1 MSERLTLTNAPDVLT
16 VEQVAELLRISR
28 GTAYEG
34 VRTGEIP
41 AVRVGRTIRVPR
53 VRLAEL
59 LGAEVERNGGAPT
72 GDA

>member
-28 GTAYEG
+28 GSAYEG

-41 AVRVGRTIRVPR
+41 ALRVGRTIRVPKY
-53 VRLAEL
+53 RLQEL
-59 LGAEVERNGGAPT
+59 LGGDAEQRNGAPPPT
-72 GDA
+72 